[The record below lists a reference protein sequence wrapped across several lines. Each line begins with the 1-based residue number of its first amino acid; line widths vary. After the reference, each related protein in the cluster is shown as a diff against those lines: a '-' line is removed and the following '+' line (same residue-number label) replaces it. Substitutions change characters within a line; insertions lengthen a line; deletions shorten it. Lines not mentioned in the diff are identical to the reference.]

1 MILIVRDRKWRFV
14 GATVFLIMLFVFAF
28 FFKTPQVLL
37 TTSSD
42 KLRPIYAVGTE
53 RKEIAISFDACWG
66 AAYTDDILTKL
77 SEHDVKTTFF
87 LVNIWLED
95 YPDVAKR
102 IAEAGH
108 EIGLHS
114 TSHPH
119 FTSLSEEQIKQ
130 ELLENHQMIS
140 ELTGYTPKVFRPP
153 FGDYDNKVINTS
165 RALGYH
171 VIQWDVDSLDWKDL
185 SAREI
190 YNRVIKQVKP
200 GSIVLFHNNG
210 KHTAEA
216 LDPILDTLQAQ
227 GYDIIPISKLLL
239 PGDYYVDHQG
249 IQRTQS

>member
-1 MILIVRDRKWRFV
+1 MILIVKGRKRRFV
-14 GATVFLIMLFVFAF
+14 GTVVFLVMLFIFAF
-28 FFKTPQVLL
+28 FFRTPQALL
-37 TTSSD
+37 TTSGN

-53 RKEIAISFDACWG
+53 EKKIAISFDACWG
-66 AAYTDDILTKL
+66 AAYTDDILIKL
-77 SEHDVKTTFF
+77 REHDIKTTFF
-87 LVNIWLED
+87 LVNIWLKD
-95 YPDVAKR
+95 YPDVAKK

-119 FTSLSEEQIKQ
+119 FTSLSEGQIKQ

-140 ELTGYTPKVFRPP
+140 ELTGYNPKVFRPP
-153 FGDYDNKVINTS
+153 FGDYDNKVINNS

-216 LDPILDTLQAQ
+216 LEPILDTLQAQ
-227 GYDIIPISKLLL
+227 GYDIVPISELLL

-249 IQRTQS
+249 IQRSQS